1 MSVRKRQWQAANG
14 EIKNAWVCDYF
25 DQHGKRRNETF
36 PTEKQAKLREA
47 QVRLDI
53 SKGKHV
59 ALDTKAT
66 VADIARRWLKQV
78 EVDGRE
84 RATLAGYRQ
93 HVNLHILGTG
103 AMGRV
108 KVAKLTPE
116 MIEAFRNLLLD
127 EKDEKGEPKRSR
139 KLAIKVWITFK
150 GILKHARVSHLAA
163 SVDGIKTDKR
173 GKPRLEEG
181 RDFPTSAEI
190 RRLIEATATLPKK
203 RALLLMAAFTGLRA
217 SELRGLRWHDV
228 DLPKGELHVRQRAD
242 RYHAIGAPKSD
253 SSRRRVP
260 LDAGVLIPA
269 LKVWKLACPKG
280 PLDLV
285 FPTMTGK
292 IESHG
297 NLLRSLWPVM
307 RDAGVVKVTSK
318 GVRAKYAMH
327 AFRHYFASWSI
338 MPESRGGRGIPP
350 KIVQE
355 WLGHST
361 IAMTLDMY
369 SHCLGEPD
377 ADELKKSVA
386 AVLA

>member
-1 MSVRKRQWQAANG
+1 MSVRKRRWQAADG
-14 EIKNAWVCDYF
+14 EIKTAFVVDFF
-25 DQHGKRRNETF
+25 DGSGKRRNETY

-53 SKGKHV
+53 AKGKHV

-66 VADIARRWLKQV
+66 IADIARQWLKRV
-78 EVDGRE
+78 EAEGRE
-84 RATLAGYRQ
+84 RATLSGYRQ
-93 HVNLHILGTG
+93 HVELHILGTG
-103 AMGRV
+103 AMGRM
-108 KVAKLTPE
+108 KVAKLTPPV
-116 MIEAFRNLLLD
+116 IEAFRDLLLD
-127 EKDEKGEPKRSR
+127 EKDEHGEPKRSR

-150 GILKHARVSHLAA
+150 SILKHARVSHLAA
-163 SVDGIKTDKR
+163 GISGIKTDKR
-173 GKPRLEEG
+173 GKRRLEEG

-190 RRLIEATATLPKK
+190 KRLIEATATSPKK

-217 SELRGLRWHDV
+217 SELRGLRWYDV
-228 DLPKGELHVRQRAD
+228 DLAKGELHVRQRAD
-242 RYHAIGAPKSD
+242 RYCTIGAPKSD
-253 SSRRRVP
+253 SSQRRVP

-269 LKVWKLACPKG
+269 LKVWKLACPKA

-285 FPTMTGK
+285 FPTATGA

-297 NLLRSLWPVM
+297 NMLRSLWPVM
-307 RDAGVVKVTSK
+307 RDAGVVKVTSN

-338 MPESRGGRGIPP
+338 MPESRGGRGMPP

-355 WLGHST
+355 WLGHSS
-361 IAMTLDMY
+361 IAITLDVY